1 MDNGVKDEKNYY
13 GGALKNHILRGGG
26 GVPRKGEGFRQFA
39 DLRGGSKKKS

>member
-26 GVPRKGEGFRQFA
+26 VPRKGEGFRQFA